1 MQQTT
6 QPQGWHTANWGTL
19 GWLET
24 GLKLAAAL
32 VGFIAFVQSSS
43 SNTWTVANHPHLVAV
58 IILALLTLL
67 WIGVLAIRFQQR
79 EIISMIYSILNA
91 LGHVALLI
99 ALLRMP
105 EQRVLPVIFG
115 VLWVLGEL
123 VKRRFLTVSGY
134 TESGRS
140 TSTML
145 QVSTV
150 VTIAYGLF
158 AVLMLL

>member
-6 QPQGWHTANWGTL
+6 KGWHTANWGTL

-32 VGFIAFVQSSS
+32 AGFVAFVQSSS
-43 SNTWTVANHPHLVAV
+43 STTWTVANHPHLVAV
-58 IILALLTLL
+58 IILALMTLI
-67 WIGVLAIRFQQR
+67 WIGTLWLRFQQR

-91 LGHVALLI
+91 LGHVALLV

-140 TSTML
+140 TSAML

-150 VTIAYGLF
+150 FTIAYGLF
-158 AVLMLL
+158 TVLMLI